1 MKKKQEEKNH
11 VRNTKLKK
19 KKQEKNDVKQILPLG
34 VFQEFSSLK
43 FDIYIFDVFLMDLV
57 CSLRVG
63 SKILHMESSLLSV
76 ARWGNSPKSP
86 SVLSISSKT
95 TDSGRTVYLWD
106 LPLVSLSCTP
116 LLQLWSFSRYVGLF
130 FSLFGAGM
138 RDRNCTE
145 SADCL
150 CQNEHINI
158 KRFNLFLYFK
168 FSFLRVS

>member
-1 MKKKQEEKNH
+1 MLSRFCPW
-11 VRNTKLKK
+11 VSSRN
-19 KKQEKNDVKQILPLG
+19 
-34 VFQEFSSLK
+34 SLVWSLT
-43 FDIYIFDVFLMDLV
+43 FTFLM
-57 CSLRVG
+57 CFWWTWCAAWESGLRFY
-63 SKILHMESSLLSV
+63 IWISSLLSV
-76 ARWGNSPKSP
+76 AHWGISPKSP
-86 SVLSISSKT
+86 SVLSISLKT

-168 FSFLRVS
+168 FSFLRVSQSWTSVLSPEIN